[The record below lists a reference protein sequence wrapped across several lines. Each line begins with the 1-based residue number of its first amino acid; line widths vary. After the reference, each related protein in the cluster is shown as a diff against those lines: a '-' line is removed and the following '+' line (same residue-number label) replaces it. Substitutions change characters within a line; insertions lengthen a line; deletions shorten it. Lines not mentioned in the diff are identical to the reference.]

1 MVGRCDCST
10 SAGGRIDSPNP
21 LDLLE
26 KLALGDL
33 RTLAASASIDLKGCR
48 KREDILRKV
57 RGAPEILRLLAMPE
71 WRLRAMLSGLS
82 LRDIRAVAMRHDID
96 TSDGRNRGE
105 IIHLILESSNL
116 KDVIDDLERSGKE
129 KSEVGEHRAAAED
142 HLIRGT
148 RTELDFGRAE
158 DLLDQVRMRFEEHS
172 YDRAMALVR
181 EASTSMEG
189 LINGFEKVVWGYT
202 VLCCR
207 KLMEGCGK
215 AGDDMEEALKLLGE
229 MERAY
234 VDGSFRQKLS
244 QLRRLEEISLGLY
257 SKEVQKARGE
267 IYRVQEIVFQV
278 NSLGADSSKA
288 DEVLTEA
295 SDALRRGDHLLCVEL
310 CRKAESLAE
319 HARQEC
325 IEEIERSIPMTM
337 TLINEAENVG
347 ADVAEAERL
356 LEKAQ
361 LAFDQKEYVLTSE
374 LVKRAER
381 HAMQSQHYQIEKAM
395 ELRKRQVEK
404 ARDLIASIEP
414 IIVEAEAYGIESSEA
429 RTLLLQAKDVLA
441 KGDYVNG
448 TVFARNAAE
457 AAKRLE
463 VPLQGERRKR
473 GLTRPPQ
480 TICSACGAT
489 SLSYNEDGTGKCSR
503 CGRAFQWRSPTR
515 IWHRV
520 VKFFKE

>member
-1 MVGRCDCST
+1 
-10 SAGGRIDSPNP
+10 
-21 LDLLE
+21 LLG
-26 KLALGDL
+26 KLASGDL
-33 RTLAASASIDLKGCR
+33 RSLATSANIDLKGCR

-57 RGAPEILRLLAMPE
+57 RGAPEVSRLLGMPE
-71 WRLRAMLSGLS
+71 WKLRAMLGGLS
-82 LRDIRAVAMRHDID
+82 LRDIKTLAMRHGID
-96 TSDGRNRGE
+96 TSDSRNRGE
-105 IIHLILESSNL
+105 IIRLILESPKL
-116 KDVIDDLERSGKE
+116 TDVFDDLERSGKE
-129 KSEVGEHRAAAED
+129 KAEVGEHKAAAED
-142 HLIRGT
+142 YLIRGT
-148 RTELDFGRAE
+148 RTELDFGRVE

-172 YDRAMALVR
+172 YDRAMGLAR
-181 EASTSMEG
+181 EASTSLEG

-207 KLMEGCGK
+207 KLIEDCGK
-215 AGDDMEEALKLLGE
+215 AGNDVDEALKLLGE
-229 MERAY
+229 LEAAY
-234 VDGSFRQKLS
+234 VDGSFRQRLS

-257 SKEVQKARGE
+257 SKEVQKARRE

-278 NSLGADSSKA
+278 NSLGADSSKT

-295 SDALRRGDHLLCVEL
+295 SDALRRGDHLLCIEL
-310 CRKAESLAE
+310 CRKAEDLAE

-325 IEEIERSIPMTM
+325 IKEIERSIPMTM
-337 TLINEAENVG
+337 TLIKEAENVG

-395 ELRKRQVEK
+395 ELRRRQVEK
-404 ARDLIASIEP
+404 AQDLIASIEP
-414 IIVEAEAYGIESSEA
+414 FIVEAEAYGIDASEA
-429 RTLLLQAKDVLA
+429 RTLLLQAKDVLT

-457 AAKRLE
+457 ATRRLE
-463 VPLQGERRKR
+463 APLQEERRKR
-473 GLTRPPQ
+473 GLARPPQ
-480 TICSACGAT
+480 SICSACGAT
-489 SLSYNEDGTGKCSR
+489 SLSYNEDGTGKCNR
-503 CGRAFQWRSPTR
+503 CGKAFQWRSPTR

-520 VKFFKE
+520 MRFFKE